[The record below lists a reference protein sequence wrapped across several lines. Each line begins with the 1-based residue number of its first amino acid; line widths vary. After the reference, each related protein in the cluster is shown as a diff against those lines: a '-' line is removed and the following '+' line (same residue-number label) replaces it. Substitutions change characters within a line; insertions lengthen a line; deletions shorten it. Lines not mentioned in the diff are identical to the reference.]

1 MKVGFVGLGHM
12 GAPMSRNVLA
22 AGHDLL
28 VHDLRREA
36 AAGLEVA
43 GAGWAAT
50 PREVA
55 AGREAVITMLPAPA
69 HVERVLLGPDG
80 LLSGL
85 APGSVWIDMST
96 SVPAVAD
103 RVRAVAGD
111 VAVLDAPVSG
121 MAAGARSGTLQI
133 FVGGEEAVFRRVRP
147 LLEAMGDPERI
158 LHVGGHGA
166 GYTVKLMI
174 NLLWF
179 AHLVATAE
187 VLTIGT
193 QAGVD
198 LATLRRCLLASPA
211 ASNFLERDVLSVL
224 EAGDYD
230 DSFALALAC
239 KDLGLAVDLAGHAGV
254 RAEVSA
260 VVEQVYR
267 RARAQYGDVG
277 GEMLPI
283 KLYEDLTRTPLRLPP
298 VSTSAP
304 RPSLLNPPRL
314 PRPRPPRLP
323 LSPPLPHYRGPSGR
337 MSPGTALSLQHH
349 PRQVVRRGCRVHAA
363 GGRVAR
369 ITEAFWLTGTG
380 RQDVGWPPEWCL

>member
-1 MKVGFVGLGHM
+1 MKVGFIGLGYM
-12 GAPMSRNVLA
+12 GGPMSRNILS
-22 AGHDLL
+22 AGHNLL
-28 VHDLRREA
+28 VHDIRREA

-43 GAGWAAT
+43 GAAWAAT
-50 PREVA
+50 PRDTA

-103 RVRAVAGD
+103 
-111 VAVLDAPVSG
+111 
-121 MAAGARSGTLQI
+121 
-133 FVGGEEAVFRRVRP
+133 RVRP

-254 RAEVSA
+254 PAEVSA

-267 RARAQYGDVG
+267 RARAQYGDAG

-298 VSTSAP
+298 GS
-304 RPSLLNPPRL
+304 
-314 PRPRPPRLP
+314 
-323 LSPPLPHYRGPSGR
+323 
-337 MSPGTALSLQHH
+337 
-349 PRQVVRRGCRVHAA
+349 
-363 GGRVAR
+363 
-369 ITEAFWLTGTG
+369 
-380 RQDVGWPPEWCL
+380 